1 MSAYV
6 QGYDNCGKLSKR
18 FIYFE
23 IVRVDLIIL
32 SSVSLQTVCALVQS
46 NILIQ
51 ILLVYWQYK
60 WSAILFIS
68 IGSDI
73 VDIVVIAMKKTFYL
87 TSNCARTQ
95 KMA

>member
-6 QGYDNCGKLSKR
+6 QRYDNCGKLSKR
-18 FIYFE
+18 LIYFE
-23 IVRVDLIIL
+23 LVKVDLIIL

-51 ILLVYWQYK
+51 ILYWQYK

-68 IGSDI
+68 IGT
-73 VDIVVIAMKKTFYL
+73 DIVVIAMKKTFYL

-95 KMA
+95 TMA

>member
-23 IVRVDLIIL
+23 FVRVDLIIL

-51 ILLVYWQYK
+51 ILFWQYK
-60 WSAILFIS
+60 WLAILFIS

-73 VDIVVIAMKKTFYL
+73 VDIVVIAMRKAFYL
-87 TSNCARTQ
+87 TSNYARTQ
-95 KMA
+95 TKS